1 MSFDPELL
9 VLVSIIY
16 LLILFLCAWA
26 TEKEIIPQKI
36 VHHPAIYV
44 LSLGIFASSWAYY
57 GSVGIAYD
65 DGYVFLAFYFGLS
78 GAFLLAPV
86 LLSPILR
93 ITSSYQLSSLPDLF
107 AFRFRSPTMG
117 VISTLLLLVIS
128 LPLVALQIQAVSSS
142 IHLLSNDG
150 SPSQFAFI
158 FCTLMALFTLLFG
171 TRKIAQRR
179 KNHGLVFAIAFE
191 SLLKLVVMTVLGL
204 VVLFQ
209 IFDSPQGL
217 NQWLEETP
225 QVIIGMNSKL
235 EDGPWRTTLLMFFA
249 SAIVMPHMFHMTFSE
264 NRNPQHLNNA
274 SWGLPLFLLLLSL
287 STPLILWA
295 GIKTGSTMPA
305 EFFALSIGQALSQ
318 PWLTLLAYIGGLSAT
333 TGLTVVTT
341 LALSSMVMNHIVL
354 PIFQPLFQRKEPGA
368 SEINI
373 YHWLSMIKRMLV
385 VVLILSSYGFYRL
398 MSQGVDLYNLGIVAY
413 VGALQLLPATLSTL
427 YWRQSNRY
435 GAISGIT
442 AGTIIWFTALML
454 PLALEIYL
462 LPFASSEHW
471 HLVAAGSLAI
481 NSLVFVFVSKFTN
494 MTDEEKSAAEACLVK
509 PAGEQ
514 LRRVPQ
520 ASSAH
525 EFLEILEK
533 PLGKTVAKTEL
544 TRALNDLAM
553 RRGENRPLALRRLR
567 DQIETN
573 LSGLMG
579 PTVAHDI
586 VQSHLPL
593 NTDRPQTSKDIFF
606 IESKLET
613 YRSRLTGLAGELDEL
628 RRYHRETLN
637 RLPLAL
643 CAVDNNS
650 CDNEIMLWN
659 QAMSQMTGI
668 HPDTVVGMPL
678 NRIPAPWNHLLE
690 AFFKSNKAHLNK
702 HRIEIGG
709 TCRYFNLHKA
719 DIDTSDSGSKAN
731 QVMLLEDLTEN
742 KMLEEQLVHS
752 ERLAS
757 IGQLAAGVAHEIG
770 NPVTGIDCLAQEL
783 TLYSD
788 DKDTRKAALQIREQT
803 RRVTGIIQS
812 LVSYAHSGKRCQ
824 TVQQS
829 RVTAE
834 PVNIRDCVAQ
844 AMKLLRLSHEND
856 HVDFQNHCRSDHTV
870 SGNEQK
876 LQQVCLN
883 ILKNAADA
891 TPSNSKGSGVIK
903 VSSVA
908 ETNLIRLYFDDEG
921 TGIPKHLQEKLFDP
935 FFTTKE
941 IGKGTGL
948 GLALA
953 WNIIEEHFGSIKVLS
968 PLYPK
973 NPKNPKNG
981 QGTRFIISLPAI
993 MTDIPGIKAK
1003 TTNNAF
1009 QDQEVQGEVV

>member
-1 MSFDPELL
+1 MSFDPGLL

-16 LLILFLCAWA
+16 LLALFLCAWA
-26 TEKEIIPQKI
+26 TDKEIIPEKI
-36 VHHPAIYV
+36 VQHPAIYV

-117 VISTLLLLVIS
+117 IVSTLLLLVIS

-150 SPSQFAFI
+150 SPKQFAFI
-158 FCTLMALFTLLFG
+158 FCALIALFTMLFG
-171 TRKIAQRR
+171 TRKIAQRK

-191 SLLKLVVMTVLGL
+191 SLLKLIVMTVLGF

-225 QVIIGMNSKL
+225 EVIIGMNSRL
-235 EDGPWRTTLLMFFA
+235 EGGPWRTTLLMFFA

-264 NRNPQHLNNA
+264 NRNPQHLNIA
-274 SWGLPLFLLLLSL
+274 SWGLPLFLLFLSL

-295 GIKTGSTMPA
+295 GIKTSSSMPA
-305 EFFALSIGQALSQ
+305 EFFALSIGPALNK
-318 PWLTLLAYIGGLSAT
+318 PWLTLLAYIGGLSAA

-354 PIFQPLFQRKEPGA
+354 PALQPLFQRKKPGA
-368 SEINI
+368 EQINI
-373 YHWLSMIKRMLV
+373 YHWLTMIRRILV
-385 VVLILSSYGFYRL
+385 AVLILSSYGFYQL
-398 MSQGVDLYNLGIVAY
+398 MDESINLYNPGILAY
-413 VGALQLLPATLSTL
+413 VGALQLLPATLSSL
-427 YWRQSNRY
+427 YWKQSNRY
-435 GAISGIT
+435 GAICGIG
-442 AGTIIWFTALML
+442 AGTFIWFVTLML
-454 PLALEIYL
+454 PLALDIHIFS
-462 LPFASSEHW
+462 FATKEHW
-471 HLVAAGSLAI
+471 HLAAAGSLAI

-514 LRRVPQ
+514 LRRAPL

-525 EFLEILEK
+525 EFLAALEK
-533 PLGKTVAKTEL
+533 PLGKTVARTEL
-544 TRALNDLAM
+544 TRALNDLDM

-567 DQIETN
+567 DRIETN

-579 PTVAHDI
+579 PTIAHDI
-586 VQSHLPL
+586 VQTHLPL
-593 NTDRPQTSKDIFF
+593 NTSSTNTSKDIFF
-606 IESKLET
+606 IESKLES
-613 YRSRLTGLAGELDEL
+613 YRSRLTGLAVKLDEL
-628 RRYHRETLN
+628 RRYHRQTLN

-643 CAVDNNS
+643 CAVDNTS
-650 CDNEIMLWN
+650 CNNEIMLWN
-659 QAMSQMTGI
+659 QVMSQMTGI
-668 HPDTVVGMPL
+668 HPDNVVGMPL
-678 NRIPAPWNHLLE
+678 NRIPSPWNQLLE
-690 AFFKSNKAHLNK
+690 TFFKSDNAHLNK
-702 HRIEIGG
+702 HRIEIDGV
-709 TCRYFNLHKA
+709 CRYFNLHKA
-719 DIDTSDSGSKAN
+719 YIDTPDSVTGAN

-803 RRVTGIIQS
+803 RRVTAIVQS
-812 LVSYAHSGKRCQ
+812 LVSYAHSGKHGQ
-824 TVQQS
+824 TIQNPP
-829 RVTAE
+829 VTAS
-834 PVNIRDCVAQ
+834 PVNIRDCVEQ
-844 AMKLLRLSHEND
+844 AMKLLRLSHKND
-856 HVDFQNHCRSDHTV
+856 HVDFQNYCSPDHNV

-883 ILKNAADA
+883 LLKNAADA
-891 TPSNSKGSGVIK
+891 SSSDSGAPRVIK
-903 VSSVA
+903 VASA
-908 ETNLIRLYFDDEG
+908 RETNQVRIYFDDEG

-935 FFTTKE
+935 FFTTKDA
-941 IGKGTGL
+941 GKGTGL
-948 GLALA
+948 GLALT
-953 WNIIEEHFGSIKVLS
+953 WSIIEEHYGSIKVFS
-968 PLYPK
+968 PLYPE
-973 NPKNPKNG
+973 NPKTQ
-981 QGTRFIISLPAI
+981 QGTRFIISLPAT
-993 MTDIPGIKAK
+993 MTDISGVIQK
-1003 TTNNAF
+1003 TTSNAF
-1009 QDQEVQGEVV
+1009 QDQEIQGEAV